1 MPGFSTCLIFLDIW
15 HSFEYASDI
24 KYAGVLNILRY
35 ICSKIIIVTNFV
47 ILEFLSVRFVDA
59 GPPELTILI
68 FQHVLEDVMIMKA
81 NELLNLTSLN
91 EIVFLKYFFSW
102 SINTNW
108 FCIFLTT
115 MMSELSKYL
124 NEQLGVFLNVKQ

>member
-1 MPGFSTCLIFLDIW
+1 M
-15 HSFEYASDI
+15 

-81 NELLNLTSLN
+81 NKHLNMNSLN
-91 EIVFLKYFFSW
+91 ENFFLKYFFS
-102 SINTNW
+102 
-108 FCIFLTT
+108 
-115 MMSELSKYL
+115 
-124 NEQLGVFLNVKQ
+124 

>member
-1 MPGFSTCLIFLDIW
+1 M
-15 HSFEYASDI
+15 
-24 KYAGVLNILRY
+24 KYARVLNILRY

-59 GPPELTILI
+59 GPPKLTILI

-91 EIVFLKYFFSW
+91 EIVFLKYFFS
-102 SINTNW
+102 
-108 FCIFLTT
+108 
-115 MMSELSKYL
+115 
-124 NEQLGVFLNVKQ
+124 

>member
-1 MPGFSTCLIFLDIW
+1 M
-15 HSFEYASDI
+15 
-24 KYAGVLNILRY
+24 
-35 ICSKIIIVTNFV
+35 TNFV

-91 EIVFLKYFFSW
+91 ELF
-102 SINTNW
+102 
-108 FCIFLTT
+108 
-115 MMSELSKYL
+115 
-124 NEQLGVFLNVKQ
+124 FLNIFSRDQ

>member
-1 MPGFSTCLIFLDIW
+1 M
-15 HSFEYASDI
+15 

-91 EIVFLKYFFSW
+91 EIVFLEYFFS
-102 SINTNW
+102 
-108 FCIFLTT
+108 
-115 MMSELSKYL
+115 
-124 NEQLGVFLNVKQ
+124 